1 MAPAEQREQLI
12 RAFIQED
19 TISPE
24 SGRNPSEEEVSGIL
38 QPWRAQEL
46 RPIAQQ
52 HHERD
57 PYGCY
62 FILRTYYGGGEADD
76 AKLQE
81 WLDQDPSQGFEIA
94 EHDRSWQVLDN
105 AALFDVGGD
114 DGDDWQRVYN
124 VLPELA
130 APGRERRPPSDF
142 DYVREMATMHN
153 DDPEDEDY
161 EFWILTMAI
170 TGNWLLIAD
179 RHAFENDELRLVFR
193 DNKGNVVKESRIRPD
208 ELGEL
213 SLCQTQ
219 GSVHESE
226 YWLDGEVGE
235 DYETGGQIMRELLH
249 QARQ

>member
-19 TISPE
+19 TIAPE
-24 SGRNPSEEEVSGIL
+24 LGRNPSEKEVSGIL

-46 RPIAQQ
+46 RSIAQQ
-52 HHERD
+52 HNERD

-105 AALFDVGGD
+105 AALFDVCGD
-114 DGDDWQRVYN
+114 DGDNWQRVYHI
-124 VLPELA
+124 LPELA
-130 APGRERRPPSDF
+130 APCRERPPPSDF
-142 DYVREMATMHN
+142 DFVREMATMYN
-153 DDPEDEDY
+153 DAPEDEDF

-179 RHAFENDELRLVFR
+179 RDAFENDELRLVFR

-213 SLCQTQ
+213 SLRRLQ
-219 GSVHESE
+219 GSIHESE

-235 DYETGGQIMRELLH
+235 DYQTGGQIMRGLLH
-249 QARQ
+249 RTR